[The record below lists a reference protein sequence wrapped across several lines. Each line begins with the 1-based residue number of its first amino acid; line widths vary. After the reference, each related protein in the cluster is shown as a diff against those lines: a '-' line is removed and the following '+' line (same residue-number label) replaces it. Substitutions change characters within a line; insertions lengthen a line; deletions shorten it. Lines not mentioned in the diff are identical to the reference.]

1 MKDRTAGSGQEVEE
15 KFKTLLN
22 NANAARVI
30 SQAVEGTIG
39 PKGLDTMMVDNFGD
53 VVITNDGVTILKLME
68 INHPAA
74 RMIINAAKVQQEE
87 VGDGT
92 TTATI
97 MASALIS
104 EGTGQ
109 VLRGV
114 PVSKV
119 LEGIKLGTQAGVEEM
134 ARQTRRITGWQDP
147 FLRQVATVAGRGDTA
162 LAELVVSAAYLMG
175 EEKMVDPGFKL
186 ADTIMALE
194 GGASEV
200 LEGVLVNKEP
210 VNLDMPVRIEDARIL
225 VVDDALKPEE
235 IEDEALTT
243 ESGFKKY
250 MELRETY
257 HQNLLKLKEIGV
269 NLVLVD
275 RNIDDLAEEIL
286 TDAGIM
292 VIHQVSHRELERV
305 CEHTGARMIKKN
317 ALNRESAQLQ
327 RSLGEAILIEHRED
341 LEHVRIIGGRGKS
354 MATVLVGASTSEV
367 VEERERMA
375 KDAASAVQAAIKGGV
390 IPGGGAIE
398 VWAAAH
404 MEKLARETKDMAS
417 YGVLCVKEALEKPF
431 SCIMSNA
438 GLNPLEKLVELAAAQ
453 QSGGKPEWNIDC
465 DTGSVTSLAESSV
478 WDPTLVK
485 VKALE
490 TASEVATAIL
500 RINTIIKKRDVG
512 IDFPGND
519 NSVS

>member
-1 MKDRTAGSGQEVEE
+1 
-15 KFKTLLN
+15 
-22 NANAARVI
+22 
-30 SQAVEGTIG
+30 
-39 PKGLDTMMVDNFGD
+39 
-53 VVITNDGVTILKLME
+53 
-68 INHPAA
+68 
-74 RMIINAAKVQQEE
+74 
-87 VGDGT
+87 
-92 TTATI
+92 
-97 MASALIS
+97 
-104 EGTGQ
+104 
-109 VLRGV
+109 
-114 PVSKV
+114 
-119 LEGIKLGTQAGVEEM
+119 
-134 ARQTRRITGWQDP
+134 
-147 FLRQVATVAGRGDTA
+147 
-162 LAELVVSAAYLMG
+162 
-175 EEKMVDPGFKL
+175 
-186 ADTIMALE
+186 
-194 GGASEV
+194 V

>member
-39 PKGLDTMMVDNFGD
+39 PKGLDTMMVDSFGD

-104 EGTGQ
+104 EGTAQ

-119 LEGIKLGTQAGVEEM
+119 LEGIKLGTQVGIEEM
-134 ARQTRRITGWQDP
+134 VRQTKRITGWQDP

-175 EEKMVDPGFKL
+175 EEKMVDPSFRL

-200 LEGVLVNKEP
+200 LEGVLINKEP
-210 VNLDMPVRIEDARIL
+210 VNLDMPDRIEDAKIL
-225 VVDDALKPEE
+225 VIDDALKPEE

-243 ESGFKKY
+243 ESG
-250 MELRETY
+250 
-257 HQNLLKLKEIGV
+257 
-269 NLVLVD
+269 
-275 RNIDDLAEEIL
+275 
-286 TDAGIM
+286 
-292 VIHQVSHRELERV
+292 
-305 CEHTGARMIKKN
+305 
-317 ALNRESAQLQ
+317 
-327 RSLGEAILIEHRED
+327 
-341 LEHVRIIGGRGKS
+341 
-354 MATVLVGASTSEV
+354 
-367 VEERERMA
+367 
-375 KDAASAVQAAIKGGV
+375 
-390 IPGGGAIE
+390 
-398 VWAAAH
+398 
-404 MEKLARETKDMAS
+404 
-417 YGVLCVKEALEKPF
+417 
-431 SCIMSNA
+431 
-438 GLNPLEKLVELAAAQ
+438 
-453 QSGGKPEWNIDC
+453 
-465 DTGSVTSLAESSV
+465 
-478 WDPTLVK
+478 
-485 VKALE
+485 
-490 TASEVATAIL
+490 
-500 RINTIIKKRDVG
+500 
-512 IDFPGND
+512 
-519 NSVS
+519 

>member
-200 LEGVLVNKEP
+200 
-210 VNLDMPVRIEDARIL
+210 
-225 VVDDALKPEE
+225 
-235 IEDEALTT
+235 
-243 ESGFKKY
+243 
-250 MELRETY
+250 
-257 HQNLLKLKEIGV
+257 
-269 NLVLVD
+269 
-275 RNIDDLAEEIL
+275 
-286 TDAGIM
+286 
-292 VIHQVSHRELERV
+292 
-305 CEHTGARMIKKN
+305 
-317 ALNRESAQLQ
+317 
-327 RSLGEAILIEHRED
+327 
-341 LEHVRIIGGRGKS
+341 
-354 MATVLVGASTSEV
+354 
-367 VEERERMA
+367 
-375 KDAASAVQAAIKGGV
+375 
-390 IPGGGAIE
+390 
-398 VWAAAH
+398 
-404 MEKLARETKDMAS
+404 
-417 YGVLCVKEALEKPF
+417 
-431 SCIMSNA
+431 
-438 GLNPLEKLVELAAAQ
+438 
-453 QSGGKPEWNIDC
+453 
-465 DTGSVTSLAESSV
+465 
-478 WDPTLVK
+478 
-485 VKALE
+485 
-490 TASEVATAIL
+490 
-500 RINTIIKKRDVG
+500 
-512 IDFPGND
+512 
-519 NSVS
+519 